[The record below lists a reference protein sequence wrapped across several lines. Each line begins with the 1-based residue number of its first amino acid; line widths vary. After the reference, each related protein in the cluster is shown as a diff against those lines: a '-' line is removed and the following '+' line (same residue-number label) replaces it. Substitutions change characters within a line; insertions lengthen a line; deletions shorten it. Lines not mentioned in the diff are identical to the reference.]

1 MIFLKTE
8 KEFINGMWEKV
19 SQMEYEEIQIKAA
32 KTRHKKIMI
41 TNIII
46 TISIIFAFALFILAK
61 PVMFAVYI
69 IAVLSLSLAYWLDK
83 FLSGENNRK
92 PKGVKLHEN

>member
-1 MIFLKTE
+1 MKSE
-8 KEFINGMWEKV
+8 KEFLNGMWEKV
-19 SQMEYEEIQIKAA
+19 SQIEYEELQIKAA
-32 KTRHKKIMI
+32 KIRHKKIMI
-41 TNIII
+41 TNFIIAL
-46 TISIIFAFALFILAK
+46 SIIFAFALFILAK

-69 IAVLSLSLAYWLDK
+69 IAILSLSLAYWLDK

>member
-19 SQMEYEEIQIKAA
+19 SQMEYEEIQIKTA
-32 KTRHKKIMI
+32 KIRHKKIMI
-41 TNIII
+41 TNFIIAL
-46 TISIIFAFALFILAK
+46 SIIAAFVLVILAK

-69 IAVLSLSLAYWLDK
+69 IAILSLSLAYWLDK
-83 FLSGENNRK
+83 FLSGENKEK

>member
-1 MIFLKTE
+1 LKTE

-69 IAVLSLSLAYWLDK
+69 IAVSSLSLAYWFDK
-83 FLSGENNRK
+83 FLSGENKEK